1 MSGERTLS
9 GQVAIVTG
17 SGRGIG
23 AVVARTLA
31 EHSASIVVADILED
45 RARQTAEAI
54 NASGGDALPVHLDTR
69 DRANVDAMIEQ
80 TVARF
85 GRIDILVNNA
95 GIARTATF
103 LDTSLEDWNDHIGIN
118 LSGCF
123 HCAQSAARVM
133 AKAGYGRIITIA
145 SIAGLMG
152 PLDFPAYGAAK
163 AGVIG
168 LTRTMALELADYGIT
183 ANAIAPGPIDTEL
196 LREAWTPEAYIARA
210 AHIPVRRLGKAE
222 EIAYAVLMLASPQA
236 AYINGAVL
244 PVDGGASAAGS
255 YMSEKFR
262 RRSITPPQNT

>member
-1 MSGERTLS
+1 MSGEQTLS

-31 EHSASIVVADILED
+31 EHGASIVVADILEE
-45 RARQTAEAI
+45 RAQQTADAI
-54 NASGGDALPVHLDTR
+54 VANGGHALPIHVDTR
-69 DRANVDAMIEQ
+69 DRKNVDAMIEQ

-133 AKAGYGRIITIA
+133 AKAGYGRIISIA
-145 SIAGLMG
+145 SIVERRTCAVRVPDARRLVLGGSDDETPAGIDAGRPYGRGMG
-152 PLDFPAYGAAK
+152 AGFQAQAQPGVRFRGVNAA
-163 AGVIG
+163 GQQQPEQG
-168 LTRTMALELADYGIT
+168 
-183 ANAIAPGPIDTEL
+183 
-196 LREAWTPEAYIARA
+196 REEA
-210 AHIPVRRLGKAE
+210 AHG
-222 EIAYAVLMLASPQA
+222 
-236 AYINGAVL
+236 
-244 PVDGGASAAGS
+244 
-255 YMSEKFR
+255 R
-262 RRSITPPQNT
+262 RRSELKVLSTTFS